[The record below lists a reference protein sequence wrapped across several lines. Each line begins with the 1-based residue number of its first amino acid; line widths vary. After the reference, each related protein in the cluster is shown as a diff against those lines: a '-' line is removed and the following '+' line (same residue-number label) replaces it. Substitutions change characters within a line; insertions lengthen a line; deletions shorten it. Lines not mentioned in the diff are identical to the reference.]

1 MARTIRANP
10 LIAIF
15 KNQFLTFFI
24 SIIALFAF
32 LVILLFV
39 GFIFAE
45 SKFVPFL
52 LREIP
57 LTSVLLLNAFS
68 SMLSYRQWQY
78 WKHIERLRIATV
90 RGDLSLLAAEQPAS
104 SAAGLSLPCTLTFRY
119 GKGTL
124 LKFMGMVVILFVPY
138 LGLVAW
144 TSKDFMVSLL
154 SDTSILVV
162 VCVVVFFLFLIVSLL
177 IFVLR
182 RQRQIVDVTEQ
193 AISMFSGN
201 KQSLVR
207 WEEAR
212 LFAVYHTW
220 GAQRNQSSLTY
231 ELSSMTDIVRWTEV
245 VRRPGFFQM
254 LMTSTI
260 PLEEHVQQIQAL
272 NALVV
277 ARTGLPLYDL
287 RKESTLDN
295 VHPHSAEPL
304 KSEL

>member
-1 MARTIRANP
+1 M
-10 LIAIF
+10 
-15 KNQFLTFFI
+15 FFI
-24 SIIALFAF
+24 SIIVLFAF
-32 LVILLFV
+32 LVILLFI
-39 GFIFAE
+39 GFIFDE
-45 SKFVPFL
+45 SKFGEIF
-52 LREIP
+52 LRELPFI
-57 LTSVLLLNAFS
+57 SILLLNAFS
-68 SMLSYRQWQY
+68 TMLNYRQWQY
-78 WKHIERLRIATV
+78 WKRIEQRRIATV
-90 RGDLSLLAAEQPAS
+90 RGDLSLLAVEQPAA
-104 SAAGLSLPCTLTFRY
+104 SAAGLPLPFTLTIRY
-119 GKGTL
+119 GKVTC
-124 LKFMGMVVILFVPY
+124 LKLVGMSMIFFAAY

-144 TSKDFMVSLL
+144 TLKDAMVSLV
-154 SDTSILVV
+154 SGISVPVV
-162 VCVVVFFLFLIVSLL
+162 VCAVVFFLCLIGLLL
-177 IFVLR
+177 IFLLR

-193 AISMFSGN
+193 AISMSTGS

-254 LMTSTI
+254 GMTPTI
-260 PLEEHVQQIQAL
+260 PLGEHVQQIQAL

-287 RKESTLDN
+287 RKESTLDD